1 MIGRYMDSRGHMPV
15 EFDYDDLRPT
25 LHLTVL
31 QLLSLFAV
39 LSLILLI
46 YGLRSL
52 RLKLS
57 LLGRAGDKE
66 ALETK
71 SSKQE
76 TEKHAGNSEK
86 RNWWWIDAVV
96 GTDEEERVQV
106 VDDTDSSHYADGAK
120 LTRWSSRQSQ
130 SYVQTTQLAHSIP
143 MRPQTPPP
151 VSMAKLIMSRHAH
164 APRRP
169 RSPPKNSTQ
178 QTSQDSSHYASRN
191 PSRLSAYVEA

>member
-1 MIGRYMDSRGHMPV
+1 MIGRYMDARGHMPV

-25 LHLTVL
+25 LHLTLL

-66 ALETK
+66 ALGTK
-71 SSKQE
+71 SSTQE
-76 TEKHAGNSEK
+76 TEKDIGNTDEK

-106 VDDTDSSHYADGAK
+106 DDDTDSSRYADGAK
-120 LTRWSSRQSQ
+120 LTRWSSRQSH
-130 SYVQTTQLAHSIP
+130 SNVQTTQLAHSIP

-151 VSMAKLIMSRHAH
+151 VSMAKLIMSRHV
-164 APRRP
+164 
-169 RSPPKNSTQ
+169 RSCN
-178 QTSQDSSHYASRN
+178 
-191 PSRLSAYVEA
+191 